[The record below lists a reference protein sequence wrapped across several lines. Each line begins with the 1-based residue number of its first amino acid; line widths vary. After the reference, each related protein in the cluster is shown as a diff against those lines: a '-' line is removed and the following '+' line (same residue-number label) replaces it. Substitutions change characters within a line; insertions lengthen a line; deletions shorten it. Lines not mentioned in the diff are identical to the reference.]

1 MLKHTALFSTIALL
15 AACGGGSGGSD
26 SSSEPP
32 KLTLNNTS
40 TSYSAVRIDN
50 GNWQK
55 LAVGNNAFTLPDDG
69 AMVSVITICQDSNRY
84 DVDMDRTFIS
94 QSLSSEIDS
103 CDDASIENPEVTFS
117 YVAPDINVQYLEV
130 SDSMEINSNG
140 RVVLNQKNTPRTV
153 VATGYRASDQKA
165 FFFKRTNWTLAEGD
179 TPQIDFTDEN
189 YAAEVSY
196 EVVADK
202 NGFNYNL
209 NYELADISLSLI
221 LYSADNYPTITIP
234 PNMRSAGDMFRVNW
248 QFGDDSTYNR
258 YLSNPDTVLELAAA
272 PAEPELSDV
281 VFAQDGTSAS
291 INYQAWDFDGLSLS
305 LINVEFDTYDS
316 ATGTFVNTDYYFEP
330 SKNDTDSFSFTLL
343 DLNSLPEMTLNIP
356 AVSKDDLVYWFATLD
371 NGKRY
376 ETGAR
381 MLQLTSLDNRPR

>member
-1 MLKHTALFSTIALL
+1 MFKQTALFSAIILL
-15 AACGGGSGGSD
+15 TACGGGSSGG
-26 SSSEPP
+26 SSEPL
-32 KLTLNNTS
+32 KLTLVNTS

-50 GNWQK
+50 GDWQK

-84 DVDMDRTFIS
+84 DVDMSQNFIS

-117 YVAPDINVQYLEV
+117 YVAPGIGVQYLDV

-165 FFFKRTNWTLAEGD
+165 FFFKRTNWTLADGD

-209 NYELADISLSLI
+209 DYELADISLPLS
-221 LYSADNYPTITIP
+221 LYSADNYPVISIP
-234 PNMRSAGDMFRVNW
+234 ASMRSAGDMFRVNW
-248 QFGDDSTYNR
+248 QFGDDSAYNR

-281 VFAQDGTSAS
+281 VFTQDGTSATIS
-291 INYQAWDFDGLSLS
+291 YQAWNFDDLSPSQIHL
-305 LINVEFDTYDS
+305 EFDTYDS
-316 ATGTFVNTDYYFEP
+316 ATGTYVDTDYYLEP
-330 SKNDTDSFSFTLL
+330 SINDTDSFSFTLL

-356 AVSKDDLVYWFATLD
+356 AVSKDDLAYWFATLD